1 MHLTL
6 HVTNRCNMRCRYCY
20 AGPPGSADMT
30 ADTMRRAIAVGLE
43 RHQAEH
49 PGDSLG
55 VIFFGGEPLLRR
67 ELIVRRGRGT
77 PG

>member
-30 ADTMRRAIAVGLE
+30 AAPMRRGIAVGLARPKAE
-43 RHQAEH
+43 PPQAVLH
-49 PGDSLG
+49 K
-55 VIFFGGEPLLRR
+55 
-67 ELIVRRGRGT
+67 
-77 PG
+77 